1 MPPGGTIFE
10 AAPVPTDQPTE
21 SLLTP
26 SHCAAGQ
33 FQLLAFVTLARIGRR
48 RQANFEAH
56 ALDNAA
62 EGAVTVRSDC
72 TPSACAE
79 SAAKSEAGQE
89 LLNCAQV

>member
-10 AAPVPTDQPTE
+10 AAPVPTDWPTE

-33 FQLLAFVTLARIGRR
+33 FQLLAFVTSARRGRR
-48 RQANFEAH
+48 HQGDFEAH

-62 EGAVTVRSDC
+62 EGAVTIRSDC

-79 SAAKSEAGQE
+79 SAAKSGATQE